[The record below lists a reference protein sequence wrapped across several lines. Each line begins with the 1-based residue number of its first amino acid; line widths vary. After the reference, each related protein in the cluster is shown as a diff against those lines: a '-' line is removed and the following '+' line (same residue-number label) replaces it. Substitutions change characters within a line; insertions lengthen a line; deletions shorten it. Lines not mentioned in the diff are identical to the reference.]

1 MKGVVRVLYDFC
13 LFFKLFIYLFS
24 LGIDTNLAING
35 EIARA
40 RVRRMKKNEREKTHW

>member
-24 LGIDTNLAING
+24 LGSDTNLAING
-35 EIARA
+35 EIARG
-40 RVRRMKKNEREKTHW
+40 RVRRMKKNE

>member
-1 MKGVVRVLYDFC
+1 MCYVVFIF
-13 LFFKLFIYLFS
+13 LFFLS
-24 LGIDTNLAING
+24 LGSDTNLAING